1 MKVLNLS
8 EGTVFLDDIN
18 VAVLYSRDNAPF
30 EIADLDAAGSRALR
44 YAISSGLLMDVTK
57 GIPTE
62 IPRKKDAGDLKSQES
77 PFLKRQDVL
86 VKDDHSAHAHGPAT
100 RPRVIGPSAMDEFK
114 IEGRMSVAYEGPAC
128 FPAGAK
134 IFTRDGAKPIEE
146 VKVGD
151 FVLTD
156 KGRMRMVTSVFER
169 QYAGKIVS
177 IRTVQ
182 NNEEIVLTE
191 DHRLFVVKG
200 SPCKHR
206 KATCKPSCRTK
217 NAKITTKY
225 GTYSYCPHPPSQAY
239 ATEIM
244 AAKEVDDSCFLV
256 IPRQKTTSPLTSV
269 LLSNFLGDYKKFSHD
284 DCIVWPSP
292 KPMSTCKSTIARRR
306 GIPVSHAYGR
316 KSLTEKRRF
325 PEYDALARQG
335 IAIPNSITLTRD
347 FGRFIGLY
355 LAEGSSNTSTSF
367 AFHEKETNL
376 IKFVR
381 RFTKSILGLETI
393 VRHDKKKHCRSVNV
407 HNVILAKFLRNC
419 CGHDASS
426 KKLPSW
432 SIDAGDEFVNGLIL
446 GLWEG
451 DGTKPPR
458 KKDNSIKF
466 GSASPSL
473 AYGMTVL
480 LSRFGV
486 SSSIFMDTFKKKT
499 FGGKTYRYD
508 KEKVFYVVGISGQQ
522 LYSNEWLKRFEFNVP
537 WNVPRHPRERNH
549 YVTNDYVAVKV
560 MSKNE
565 RDFSGL
571 VYNIEVEEDHSY
583 TVNGKAVKNCDAGGY
598 ALMNR
603 RFMLGLEKKG
613 VNVHYEMLPSMP
625 DMDPA
630 TMSNLKRLVSNRVP
644 SDTPK
649 IYGMTAPLH
658 YDWARYKMLFTMMET
673 RRLHKDY
680 AIRCNCA
687 DEVIV
692 PSRWCR
698 DVFAESGVKKPMT
711 VVPLGVDTKQFK
723 PGVEPI
729 AFSKNLK
736 PFVFLSV
743 FGWSLRKGY
752 DVLLKAF
759 FEEFTGDD
767 PVSLV
772 LSTRYFGSTDESKKQ
787 VIRDE
792 IAKIRSMTSNKNQP
806 HLVFFGDVLSDEM
819 MPRLFAAADCYVLI
833 SRGEGFG
840 LPYIQAGAC
849 GLPVIASR
857 YSGQTDFLDDSNSY
871 LVDVDGFRSAEKE
884 LAWISYFY
892 EDAEFPIFGE
902 KSVEQTRVL
911 MRHVF
916 EHQEEAKAKAGLL
929 RSRILKEYD
938 WSTCVDQMYDKLKLT
953 YGELIRR

>member
-1 MKVLNLS
+1 MMKVLNLS

-18 VAVLYSRDNAPF
+18 IAVLYSRDNAPF

-100 RPRVIGPSAMDEFK
+100 RPRVVGPSALDEFK
-114 IEGRMSVAYEGPAC
+114 AEGRMSVSYEGP
-128 FPAGAK
+128 
-134 IFTRDGAKPIEE
+134 
-146 VKVGD
+146 
-151 FVLTD
+151 
-156 KGRMRMVTSVFER
+156 
-169 QYAGKIVS
+169 
-177 IRTVQ
+177 
-182 NNEEIVLTE
+182 
-191 DHRLFVVKG
+191 
-200 SPCKHR
+200 
-206 KATCKPSCRTK
+206 
-217 NAKITTKY
+217 
-225 GTYSYCPHPPSQAY
+225 
-239 ATEIM
+239 
-244 AAKEVDDSCFLV
+244 
-256 IPRQKTTSPLTSV
+256 
-269 LLSNFLGDYKKFSHD
+269 
-284 DCIVWPSP
+284 
-292 KPMSTCKSTIARRR
+292 ST
-306 GIPVSHAYGR
+306 
-316 KSLTEKRRF
+316 
-325 PEYDALARQG
+325 
-335 IAIPNSITLTRD
+335 
-347 FGRFIGLY
+347 
-355 LAEGSSNTSTSF
+355 
-367 AFHEKETNL
+367 
-376 IKFVR
+376 
-381 RFTKSILGLETI
+381 
-393 VRHDKKKHCRSVNV
+393 
-407 HNVILAKFLRNC
+407 
-419 CGHDASS
+419 
-426 KKLPSW
+426 
-432 SIDAGDEFVNGLIL
+432 
-446 GLWEG
+446 
-451 DGTKPPR
+451 
-458 KKDNSIKF
+458 
-466 GSASPSL
+466 
-473 AYGMTVL
+473 
-480 LSRFGV
+480 
-486 SSSIFMDTFKKKT
+486 
-499 FGGKTYRYD
+499 
-508 KEKVFYVVGISGQQ
+508 
-522 LYSNEWLKRFEFNVP
+522 
-537 WNVPRHPRERNH
+537 
-549 YVTNDYVAVKV
+549 
-560 MSKNE
+560 
-565 RDFSGL
+565 
-571 VYNIEVEEDHSY
+571 
-583 TVNGKAVKNCDAGGY
+583 DAGGY
-598 ALMNR
+598 SLMNR
-603 RFMLGLEKKG
+603 RFMSGLAEKG

-625 DMDPA
+625 DMGPE
-630 TMSNLKRLVSNRVP
+630 TMAKLKQLSANRVP

-736 PFVFLSV
+736 PFVFLAV

-902 KSVEQTRVL
+902 KSVEQTRSL

-938 WSTCVDQMYDKLKLT
+938 WSTCVDQMYEKLKLT